1 MDAYP
6 NFQRCPGN
14 SPACLG
20 MVEYNCCGTA
30 YQDDHASDTEDF
42 VVDTKRKKLSLKSSK
57 KAKLPLSPSTRFN
70 NTISDEEIAKTLKGC
85 VSVNTAQSTG

>member
-57 KAKLPLSPSTRFN
+57 KAKLPLSPSTRL
-70 NTISDEEIAKTLKGC
+70 TILLAMKKLQKC
-85 VSVNTAQSTG
+85 